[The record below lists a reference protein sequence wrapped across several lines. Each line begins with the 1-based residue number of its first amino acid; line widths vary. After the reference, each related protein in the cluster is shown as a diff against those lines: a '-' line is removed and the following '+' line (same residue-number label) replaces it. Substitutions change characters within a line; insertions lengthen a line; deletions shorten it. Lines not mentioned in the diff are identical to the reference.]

1 MARKTATGAGLLL
14 LAIAAYGALSLTAL
28 SVELAAARTE
38 LELVR
43 SAVADEKA
51 ALSQK
56 AAFSEAL
63 ARDSL
68 GMVKS
73 GENIFYYIRP

>member
-28 SVELAAARTE
+28 SRELAAARAE
-38 LELVR
+38 LEQIR

-51 ALSQK
+51 ALSLESG
-56 AAFSEAL
+56 FSESE
-63 ARDSL
+63 ARDRL